1 MFSHNAPRRTP
12 GITPMVCE
20 VKDYPR
26 VPDLTEGKGNF
37 KQQQV
42 WFMQAVYD
50 CRLNPANRYVEV
62 AVVRGIRFGQGLL
75 EESFAILCALL
86 KNATQEVVTLF
97 PTKHPMLCEIRNR
110 MHWLKP
116 DEGRQNQRIQ
126 GASEVFFLKMST
138 TKSMPP
144 SYATHY

>member
-1 MFSHNAPRRTP
+1 
-12 GITPMVCE
+12 MVCE

-26 VPDLTEGKGNF
+26 VPDLAEGKGNF

-62 AVVRGIRFGQGLL
+62 AVVRGIRFGQSSL

-86 KNATQEVVTLF
+86 KDATQEVVTLF

-126 GASEVFFLKMST
+126 GASEVFVQLAILSEDVDDQE
-138 TKSMPP
+138 
-144 SYATHY
+144 YATQLCNSLLTCKSTS